1 MKLLNDELKIT
12 LAFFKLSSKITLTG
26 NTFSSHNKRC
36 GVSDFPTELKY
47 ASSHEWAR
55 LESDGIVVV
64 GITDHAQDALGDIV
78 FIELPESG
86 DDVVA
91 GAEVAVVES
100 VKAAS
105 DIYSPVAGEVLEV
118 NSALEDE
125 PELVNASPYE
135 DGWLFTVKLSAGEDL
150 SNLLDADGYQSVVE
164 DE

>member
-1 MKLLNDELKIT
+1 MSE
-12 LAFFKLSSKITLTG
+12 
-26 NTFSSHNKRC
+26 
-36 GVSDFPTELKY
+36 FPAELKY
-47 ASSHEWAR
+47 ANSHEWAR

-86 DDVVA
+86 ADVDA
-91 GAEVAVVES
+91 GAEIAVVES

-105 DIYSPVAGEVLEV
+105 DIYSPVSGEVVEV

-125 PELVNASPYE
+125 PELVNGSPYE
-135 DGWLFTVKLSAGEDL
+135 DGWLFTVRVNSSDDF
-150 SNLLDADGYQSVVE
+150 SNLLDAEGYQALVE